1 MDDREELGIFEV
13 KTHLSDIIRRV
24 RAGERFYITLRG
36 TRVAELKPV
45 EEDRLP
51 LSRGAARNPGY
62 HMAADFDAP
71 LDDLEDHT

>member
-1 MDDREELGIFEV
+1 MKDQEELGIFEV

-24 RAGERFYITLRG
+24 RAGERFFITLRG

-45 EEDRLP
+45 DEDRLP

-62 HMAADFDAP
+62 HMAADFNAP
-71 LDDLEDHT
+71 LDEFEDYT